1 MENNLDKNDK
11 FVTMIGFARRSG
23 KIVYGLDSLKSAKNI
38 KLLAVS
44 DTASDNL
51 RRNMERIAD
60 TNELPIV
67 YADGL
72 ENTVG
77 NNVKALGL
85 TDGNMAKAVIDYVEG
100 TRTQYTIKYG
110 TRR

>member
-1 MENNLDKNDK
+1 MMEINSDK

-23 KIVYGLDSLKSAKNI
+23 KIVFGLDNLKHAKHI

-44 DTASDNL
+44 GTASDNL
-51 RRNMERIAD
+51 MRNMERLAD
-60 TNELPIV
+60 INDIPIV
-67 YADGL
+67 IAANM
-72 ENTVG
+72 EATVG

-85 TDGNMAKAVIDYVEG
+85 TDGNMAKAIVDFIG
-100 TRTQYTIKYG
+100 SGRAQYTIKYG

>member
-1 MENNLDKNDK
+1 MVNNNDK

-23 KIVYGLDSLKSAKNI
+23 KIVYGLDNLKHAKNV

-51 RRNMERIAD
+51 VHSMEWLAD
-60 TNELPIV
+60 VNEIPII
-67 YADGL
+67 YAVGL
-72 ENTVG
+72 ELTVG

-85 TDGNMAKAVIDYVEG
+85 TDGNMAKAVAEYVDSGEA
-100 TRTQYTIKYG
+100 QYTIKYG
-110 TRR
+110 KRR